1 MSQTAASVIETIGAG
16 LRLGVHEL
24 YGVVQLH
31 IAKIGNGRMDV
42 PQEVLLTVRCG
53 GIGQNVVIGDAI
65 LIFMLAEAI
74 GVLLKRHS
82 LQLLV
87 SDGDIDLGGVI
98 DQVEVVVVL
107 HIAHVVSDIGAGVH
121 GIENFVLNIA
131 KVQASALV
139 QIIHKAEGVVGVSGA
154 GHAVLRGDGVGVI
167 PGALDLLPD
176 LVGIVE
182 GHVPVIGSPGLTG
195 LGLEVGAGFP
205 LVKVQIIIDV
215 VIIQVSAALPV
226 SILHILQIG
235 LSSGHIGGRLGPG
248 NVDIGIVVRLIVTVV
263 PIAAGKAVV
272 AFFGMVRAGE
282 RRFAGPVAVLT
293 V

>member
-1 MSQTAASVIETIGAG
+1 MSQDAASVIESIGAG

-24 YGVVQLH
+24 YSVVQLH
-31 IAKIGNGRMDV
+31 IAKIGNGRMDM
-42 PQEVLLTVRCG
+42 PPEVIPTVLGR
-53 GIGQNVVIGDAI
+53 GIGQEIVIGFAAI
-65 LIFMLAEAI
+65 LTLTLAEAI
-74 GVLLKRHS
+74 DILPDRHG

-87 SDGDIDLGGVI
+87 SDGDEDLCRVI
-98 DQVEVVVVL
+98 DKVEVVVALCMPQMDV
-107 HIAHVVSDIGAGVH
+107 HIGAGVH

-167 PGALDLLPD
+167 PGGLELLPD

-182 GHVPVIGSPGLTG
+182 GHIPVVGTAHYGG
-195 LGLEVGAGFP
+195 LGLEVIAGLA

-235 LSSGHIGGRLGPG
+235 LPNGNIGCILGAG
-248 NVDIGIVVRLIVTVV
+248 NIDLGIVVRLI
-263 PIAAGKAVV
+263 
-272 AFFGMVRAGE
+272 
-282 RRFAGPVAVLT
+282 
-293 V
+293 